1 MSDEMPATSRVLV
14 LAVDPFG
21 VGGIER
27 FTRVFLLCLEE
38 LFGPDEVGLVSL
50 GSLRSHDPG
59 CRILHAGTSRR
70 LGFRKKVGYLAA
82 SLRAAHRWRE
92 GLVIVACHCSLAPV
106 AWLCR
111 FVTGAPYLVWCYGK
125 EVWRTPSRSVHL
137 GVGRADVAIAI
148 SEFTAT
154 AVAEHF
160 RPKVLRIINPC
171 VFPPFVGTGATG
183 SGEKADVAVR
193 PRVITVARL
202 DAGDSYKGVDTL
214 VCGWPRVLD
223 RVPEAELLV
232 VGEGSAR
239 AELERLARQVGVEG
253 RVRFLGRLSDPD
265 LCRAY
270 RSADVFAMPGRAELG
285 PRAYGEGF
293 GIVFV
298 EAAAIGLPVVAGRAG
313 GAPEAMVEGVTGLL
327 VDPLDPEDVA
337 GAVCRLLLDPSLA
350 RRMGAAGMRVAAER
364 FSYPVF
370 RDKVG
375 HLLGSIRKGAPSCAG
390 SSGCSR

>member
-1 MSDEMPATSRVLV
+1 MRCRPAAPRVLV

-27 FTRVFLLCLEE
+27 FTRVFLHCLQE

-59 CRILHAGTSRR
+59 CRVLHAGTSQR
-70 LGFRKKVGYLAA
+70 LGFRKKVRYLAA

-92 GLVIVACHCSLAPV
+92 GLVVVACHSRLAPV

-125 EVWRTPSRSVHL
+125 EVWRKPSRSVRL
-137 GVGRADVAIAI
+137 GLGRADVAVAI
-148 SEFTAT
+148 SEFTAA
-154 AVAEHF
+154 AVAEQF
-160 RPKVLRIINPC
+160 RPKVLRIIHPC
-171 VFPPFVGTGATG
+171 VFPPFTGTGAMG
-183 SGEKADVAVR
+183 SGEKADAAVR

-202 DAGDSYKGVDTL
+202 DAGDSYKAVDTL
-214 VCGWPRVLD
+214 LCAWPRVLD
-223 RVPEAELLV
+223 RVPDAELLV

-239 AELERLARQVGVEG
+239 RDLERLARQVGVQG
-253 RVRFLGRLSDPD
+253 RVRFVGRLSDPE

-270 RSADVFAMPGRAELG
+270 RAADVFAMPGRAELG

-337 GAVCRLLLDPSLA
+337 GAVSSLLLDPALA

-375 HLLGSIRKGAPSCAG
+375 HLFGSIRKEASPCAG
-390 SSGCSR
+390 SSECSP

>member
-1 MSDEMPATSRVLV
+1 VRVLV

-27 FTRVFLLCLEE
+27 FTRVFLHCLEE

-50 GSLRSHDPG
+50 GSLRSQDPG
-59 CRILHAGTSRR
+59 CRVLHAGTSPR
-70 LGFRKKVGYLAA
+70 LGFRKKVRYVAA

-92 GLVIVACHCSLAPV
+92 GLVIVACHSRLASV

-111 FVTGAPYLVWCYGK
+111 LVTGAPYLVWCYGK
-125 EVWRTPSRSVHL
+125 EVWRKPSRSVHL
-137 GVGRADVAIAI
+137 GVGRADVAVAI

-160 RPKVLRIINPC
+160 RPKVLRIIHPC
-171 VFPPFVGTGATG
+171 VVPPFAGTEAMT
-183 SGEKADVAVR
+183 SGERADAAVR

-202 DAGDSYKGVDTL
+202 DAGDAYKGVDML
-214 VCGWPRVLD
+214 LCAWPRVLD
-223 RVPEAELLV
+223 RVPDAELLV
-232 VGEGSAR
+232 VGDGSAR
-239 AELERLARQVGVEG
+239 WYLERISRLLGVEG
-253 RVRFLGRLSDPD
+253 RVRFLGRLSDHE
-265 LCRAY
+265 LCHAY
-270 RSADVFAMPGRAELG
+270 RSANVFAMPGRAQLG

-293 GIVFV
+293 GIVFA

-313 GAPEAMVEGVTGLL
+313 GAPEAMVDGVTGLL
-327 VDPLDPEDVA
+327 VDPFDTEEVA
-337 GAVCRLLLDPSLA
+337 DAVSSLLLDPSLA
-350 RRMGAAGMRVAAER
+350 RCMGAAGMRVSAGR

-375 HLLGSIRKGAPSCAG
+375 DLLGSIRKGEPLCVG
-390 SSGCSR
+390 SSGP

>member
-1 MSDEMPATSRVLV
+1 VRVLV

-27 FTRVFLLCLEE
+27 FTRGFLRCLEE

-50 GSLRSHDPG
+50 GPLRSEDPG
-59 CRILHAGTSRR
+59 CRVLHAGGSQR
-70 LGFRKKVGYLAA
+70 LGFRKKVIYLAA

-92 GLVIVACHCSLAPV
+92 GLVIVVCHSRLVPV

-111 FVTGAPYLVWCYGK
+111 FVSGAPYLVWCYGK
-125 EVWRTPSRSVHL
+125 EVWRKPSRSVRL
-137 GVGRADVAIAI
+137 GVDRADVAVAI

-154 AVAEHF
+154 AVAERFH
-160 RPKVLRIINPC
+160 PKALRIVHPC
-171 VFPPFVGTGATG
+171 VLPPFAG
-183 SGEKADVAVR
+183 SDAIGWGENAGVAVR
-193 PRVITVARL
+193 RHVITVARL

-214 VCGWPRVLD
+214 VYAWPRVLD

-239 AELERLARQVGVEG
+239 RDLERLARRLGVEG
-253 RVRFLGRLSDPD
+253 RIRFLGRLSDPE

-270 RSADVFAMPGRAELG
+270 RAADVFALPGRAELG

-298 EAAAIGLPVVAGRAG
+298 EAAAFGLPVVAGRAG
-313 GAPEAMVEGVTGLL
+313 GAPEAIVEGVTGLL

-337 GAVCRLLLDPSLA
+337 RAVCRLLLDPGLA
-350 RRMGAAGMRVAAER
+350 RRMGVAGMRLAAER
-364 FSYPVF
+364 FSYSVF
-370 RDKVG
+370 RDRVG
-375 HLLGSIRKGAPSCAG
+375 HLVGSIREGALQ
-390 SSGCSR
+390 

>member
-1 MSDEMPATSRVLV
+1 MTRRPATPRVLV

-27 FTRVFLLCLEE
+27 FTRVFLRCLEE

-59 CRILHAGTSRR
+59 CRVVHAGTSRP
-70 LGFRKKVGYLAA
+70 LGFRKKIGYLAA

-92 GLVIVACHCSLAPV
+92 GLVIVACHSRLAPV

-111 FVTGAPYLVWCYGK
+111 LVTGAPYLVWCYGK
-125 EVWRTPSRSVHL
+125 EVWRKPRPSVHL
-137 GVGRADVAIAI
+137 GVGRADVAVAI

-160 RPKVLRIINPC
+160 RPKVLRIIHPC
-171 VFPPFVGTGATG
+171 VVPPGAGTDAMT
-183 SGEKADVAVR
+183 SGERADAGVR

-239 AELERLARQVGVEG
+239 PDLERLACQIGVER
-253 RVRFLGRLSDPD
+253 RVRFLGRLSDPE

-270 RSADVFAMPGRAELG
+270 RTADVFAMPGRAELG

-313 GAPEAMVEGVTGLL
+313 GAPEAMVDGVTGLL

-337 GAVCRLLLDPSLA
+337 GAVCRLLLDPGLA

-370 RDKVG
+370 RDNVG
-375 HLLGSIRKGAPSCAG
+375 HRVGSMREGAPPCAA
-390 SSGCSR
+390 SPERSP

>member
-1 MSDEMPATSRVLV
+1 
-14 LAVDPFG
+14 

-27 FTRVFLLCLEE
+27 FTRVFLRCLEE

-50 GSLRSHDPG
+50 GSLRSEDPG
-59 CRILHAGTSRR
+59 CRVLHAGTSRR
-70 LGFRKKVGYLAA
+70 LGFRKKIGYLAA

-92 GLVIVACHCSLAPV
+92 GLVIVACHSRLAPV

-111 FVTGAPYLVWCYGK
+111 LVTGAPYLVWCYGK
-125 EVWRTPSRSVHL
+125 EVWRKPGRPVHL
-137 GVGRADVAIAI
+137 GVGRADVAVAI

-154 AVAEHF
+154 AVAGHF
-160 RPKVLRIINPC
+160 RPKVLRIIHPC
-171 VFPPFVGTGATG
+171 VGPPFAGTEALT
-183 SGEKADVAVR
+183 SGERADVAVR

-202 DAGDSYKGVDTL
+202 DAGDAYKGVDTL
-214 VCGWPRVLD
+214 LCGWPRVLD

-239 AELERLARQVGVEG
+239 RSLERLSRLLGVEG
-253 RVRFLGRLSDPD
+253 RVRFLGRLSDHD
-265 LCRAY
+265 LCHAY
-270 RSADVFAMPGRAELG
+270 RSANVFAMPGRAHLG

-313 GAPEAMVEGVTGLL
+313 GAPEAMVDGVTGLL

-337 GAVCRLLLDPSLA
+337 GAVCRLLLDPALA

-375 HLLGSIRKGAPSCAG
+375 HLFGSVRTGAPPCAA
-390 SSGCSR
+390 SSEYSP